1 MKLKLEIGGLEVQPQ
16 WWQNFIADI
25 DSRYDHTLNS
35 DERTNNIHTE
45 IKKVGAKPF
54 YRYPADI
61 RSIKGL
67 EFENDADCTWFLL
80 RWS

>member
-25 DSRYDHTLNS
+25 DSRYVHNYHG
-35 DERTNNIHTE
+35 DERTANVHTE
-45 IKKVGAKPF
+45 IKKIGAKPL

-61 RSIKGL
+61 KSIIGL
-67 EFENDADCTWFLL
+67 EFENDADCTWFLM
-80 RWS
+80 RFS